1 MYIAAFDGGGTKTH
15 CIIGDLEGNILGLG
29 QSGPANYQ
37 TVGQERAR
45 ESLEIALS
53 KALSKANLKKEDLV
67 YYSFGLAGADD
78 DYDIKNIQKFV
89 GKIADNIPYS
99 IHHDSFIGL
108 RSVSKENIGVVA
120 ICGTGAGF
128 SGRSRSGEEI
138 QLRNQSYELGNY
150 GGGSDISS
158 QAMHYAF
165 RSNEGTCKK
174 TLLEEEIPKLFQ
186 VSTLDKLSELIREN
200 NYMIDEKTSKLIPP
214 LVFHL
219 ANQDDEI
226 AKEILCNMGNELANY
241 TIAVINKLGIKDEV
255 EVPIV
260 LVGSI
265 YNGESPYLVEA
276 MKKRVKEVVKN
287 PKFIKPDLPPVYGAY
302 YLVLDKK
309 DELIK

>member
-1 MYIAAFDGGGTKTH
+1 MYVAAFDGGGTKTH
-15 CIIGDLEGNILGLG
+15 CIVGDLEGNILGLG
-29 QSGPANYQ
+29 NGGPANYQ
-37 TVGQERAR
+37 TVGQKRAK
-45 ESLEIALS
+45 ESLEIALLD
-53 KALSKANLKKEDLV
+53 ALTKANLKKEDLI

-78 DYDIKNIQKFV
+78 DYDIKNIQEFV
-89 GKIADNIPYS
+89 GKIADNCPYS

-108 RSVSKENIGVVA
+108 RSVSEENIGVVA

-150 GGGSDISS
+150 GGGGDISS

-174 TLLEEEIPKLFQ
+174 SLLEDEIPKLFE
-186 VSTLDKLSELIREN
+186 VSNLDKVSELIREN
-200 NYMIDEKTSKLIPP
+200 DYMIDEKKSKLIPP

-219 ANQDDEI
+219 ANKGDEVSQ
-226 AKEILCNMGNELANY
+226 EILANMGRELANY
-241 TIAVINKLGIKDEV
+241 TLAVINKLGIKDEV

-260 LVGSI
+260 LVGSV
-265 YNGESPYLVEA
+265 YKGDGPYLVEA
-276 MKKRVKEVVKN
+276 MEKRVKEVVKN
-287 PKFIKPDLPPVYGAY
+287 PKFIKPELPPVYGAY

-309 DELIK
+309 DDLIK